1 MPKNITDP
9 RVRKTRRSMREAFM
23 RLVLKKGYDAIS
35 IQDIANE
42 AETARITF
50 YRHYDDKEDL
60 LTDCLNALYEGFV
73 EKIENELST
82 ETAQISAPIQIFYEH
97 LEAEKEFYQVLF
109 SSLGTQ
115 TVVKRLTHYVSERMA
130 DQLDRLPLTPNP
142 DIPIDIIA
150 NHVASAQI
158 GLGIWWLEQNK
169 PYPAEQ
175 MTELSM
181 ALSLNGVV
189 GVLGQ

>member
-1 MPKNITDP
+1 M
-9 RVRKTRRSMREAFM
+9 
-23 RLVLKKGYDAIS
+23 
-35 IQDIANE
+35 
-42 AETARITF
+42 
-50 YRHYDDKEDL
+50 
-60 LTDCLNALYEGFV
+60 LYEGFV
-73 EKIENELST
+73 EKIERELS
-82 ETAQISAPIQIFYEH
+82 AGISQISVPIQIFYEH
-97 LEAEKEFYQVLF
+97 LEAEEQFYRVLF

-115 TVVKRLTHYVSERMA
+115 TVVKRLTRYISERMSN
-130 DQLDRLPLTPNP
+130 QLAVMPIPMNP
-142 DIPIDIIA
+142 DIPLDIVS
-150 NHVASAQI
+150 NHLASAQI